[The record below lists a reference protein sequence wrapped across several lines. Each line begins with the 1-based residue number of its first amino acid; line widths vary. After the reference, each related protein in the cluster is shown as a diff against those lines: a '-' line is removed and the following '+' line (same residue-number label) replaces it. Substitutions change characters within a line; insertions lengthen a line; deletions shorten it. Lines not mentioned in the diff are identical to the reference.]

1 MLTFSLSLTLS
12 LFLSHTHPFSHSL
25 FLSFTFSLFHPLSH
39 SVCLTNKSS
48 CLRYICVRHVILDLK
63 QRDTDCFGLSY
74 LQDYALKGPES
85 HVVKDGQY
93 DVGLV
98 TSAEVVSDIQ
108 DSEIC
113 PDSALQKMSRYL
125 KNK

>member
-1 MLTFSLSLTLS
+1 
-12 LFLSHTHPFSHSL
+12 
-25 FLSFTFSLFHPLSH
+25 
-39 SVCLTNKSS
+39 
-48 CLRYICVRHVILDLK
+48 
-63 QRDTDCFGLSY
+63 